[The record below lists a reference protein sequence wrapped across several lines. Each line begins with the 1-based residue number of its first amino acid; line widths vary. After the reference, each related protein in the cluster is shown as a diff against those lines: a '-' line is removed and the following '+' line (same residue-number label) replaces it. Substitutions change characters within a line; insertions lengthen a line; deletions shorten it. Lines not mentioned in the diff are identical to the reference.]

1 MLFRESTMPE
11 LEVWETFFEV
21 DEILDRLALDGHVA
35 ELGCGYGTFTLPL
48 ARRVTGKVYAIDI
61 DPSMV
66 QTVRERAAAQG
77 ISNIES
83 RVRDV
88 SVEGFGLPQG
98 SCDGALLFNILHC
111 EAPVKLMREAT
122 QLLRPDGTLAVIHW
136 RSDIVTPRG
145 PSADIR
151 PTAAMVL
158 SWAAEAGLLVLRDGP
173 FLLPPWHY
181 GMKFTRCE

>member
-1 MLFRESTMPE
+1 MPE

-21 DEILDRLALDGHVA
+21 DEILDRLALDGRVA

-48 ARRVTGKVYAIDI
+48 ARRITGTVYAIDI

-66 QTVRERAAAQG
+66 ETVRERAAAQG
-77 ISNIES
+77 IANIEAS
-83 RVRDV
+83 VRDV

-122 QLLRPDGTLAVIHW
+122 QLLRPDGALAVIHW

-145 PSADIR
+145 PPADIR

-158 SWAAEAGLLVLRDGP
+158 GWAAEAGQLVLRDGP

-181 GMKFTRCE
+181 GLKFTRCE